1 MVASKDRF
9 HSGHWFELIV
19 ERIPDALLMADRD
32 GRIIYVNR
40 NIEALFGYARSELL
54 GRPLEIL
61 VPPRFRA
68 RHPAHVAGF
77 FSDPKARLMGA
88 GRELFGLRKDG
99 SEVPVEIGLSAIDT
113 DEGVFTLASII
124 DITERKRT
132 EERFRL
138 VVEAAP
144 NAMLMIDKSGRI
156 TLVNRNAE
164 NLFGYSRAELIGE
177 QIDLLV
183 PQRQRARHPSLVA
196 NFFSEPKAR
205 SMGAGRELFGR
216 RKDGT
221 EVPLEIGLNPIQ
233 TPDGLLTL
241 ASIINI
247 TSRKR
252 AEEVEQQMTALV
264 ESAADAILT
273 KTLDG
278 IIRSWNPGAER
289 LLGYRAD
296 DIIGQS
302 GTRLLPPD
310 RQDEESMILGQIQKG
325 HGVAHFETVR
335 RKSDGSM
342 VEVSLTI
349 SPIRDRLGSVIG
361 ASKIMR
367 DITQRKR
374 TEEELR
380 RSNIELEKINAE
392 LDEFVYTASHDLR
405 APLTG
410 VASVAQWILADDAL
424 LSAESRERLTLIQ
437 GRIERMKRLL
447 NDIRDY
453 ARTGRYAQTSGPTL
467 TAAALVAEV
476 VATSHVP
483 PGFLVR
489 LDSRLEDIRVDRI
502 PLEQV
507 LHNLINNAIKHHDR
521 QAGMVTVSAIAVG
534 PMLRFSVIDDG
545 PGVPAEYRESVFE
558 MFKTLKPKDEVE
570 GSGMG
575 LALVKRVVG
584 RLGGSCGLRPVD
596 VGRGTHVW
604 FDWPP
609 SGQCTRGP
617 E

>member
-1 MVASKDRF
+1 MVASTDRF
-9 HSGHWFELIV
+9 HSAHWFELIV
-19 ERIPDALLMADRD
+19 ERIPDALLMADRS
-32 GRIIYVNR
+32 GRIIFVNR
-40 NIEALFGYARSELL
+40 NIEILFGYSRPELI
-54 GRPLEIL
+54 GQALELL

-68 RHPAHVAGF
+68 QHPDHVAGF

-99 SEVPVEIGLSAIDT
+99 IEVPIEIGLSPLDT
-113 DEGVFTLASII
+113 AEGTFTLASII

-138 VVEAAP
+138 AVEAAP
-144 NAMLMIDKSGRI
+144 NAMLMIGKNRRI

-164 NLFGYSRAELIGE
+164 DLFGYSRAELIGE
-177 QIDLLV
+177 PMDVLV
-183 PQRQRARHPSLVA
+183 PRRLRAGHPGHVA
-196 NFFSEPKAR
+196 NFFADPKTR
-205 SMGAGRELFGR
+205 SMGAGRELFGQ

-241 ASIINI
+241 ASIIDI
-247 TSRKR
+247 TARKR
-252 AEEVEQQMTALV
+252 AEEVEQRMSALV
-264 ESAADAILT
+264 ESADDAILT
-273 KTLDG
+273 KGLDG

-289 LLGYRAD
+289 LLGYRAED
-296 DIIGQS
+296 MIGQS
-302 GTRLLPPD
+302 VTRLLPAD
-310 RQDEESMILGQIQKG
+310 RQDEESMILSQIQKG
-325 HGVAHFETVR
+325 HRVANFETVR
-335 RKSDGSM
+335 RKSDGTQ

-380 RSNIELEKINAE
+380 RSNGELEKINAE

-410 VASVAQWILADDAL
+410 VATVAQWILTDDNS

-437 GRIERMKRLL
+437 GRVERMKRLL

-453 ARTGRYAQTSGPTL
+453 ARTGRYAQTSGPVL
-467 TAAALVAEV
+467 TAAALVADV
-476 VATSHVP
+476 VATAHVP
-483 PGFLVR
+483 PGFSVR
-489 LDSRLEDIRVDRI
+489 SDPRLADIRVDRV

-507 LHNLINNAIKHHDR
+507 FHNLINNAIKHHDR
-521 QAGMVTVSAIAVG
+521 PAGTVTVSVVANG
-534 PMLRFSVIDDG
+534 PMLRFSVVDDG
-545 PGVPAEYRESVFE
+545 PGIPAEYCETVFE
-558 MFKTLKPKDEVE
+558 MFKTLKPKDQVE

-575 LALVKRVVG
+575 LALVRRVVG
-584 RLGGSCGLRPVD
+584 RLGGSCGLGPVD
-596 VGRGTHVW
+596 GGRGAHVW
-604 FDWPP
+604 FDWPL
-609 SGQCTRGP
+609 SGQIGRGP